1 MESKVKASA
10 LFRTYLT
17 RTFLAAFL
25 GAFVICS
32 PVITFFIVGKGAS
45 FRDYLTSAIVVG
57 VLGAALGIVVAFLNY
72 NRFIKPC
79 EDAVHYIDNISSNNL
94 RDKMDVDT
102 SGYLRDVAISI
113 NRTMDM
119 LNEENA
125 QIMNSVTTIKKS
137 NETNLTG
144 IQTMHQDG
152 EQVMEIMEK
161 NSEEFQKILDN
172 LQKTNRFMLDLS
184 AQTEQVISSAR
195 VVIED
200 TKQVKGLIGENGTH
214 VARTEKSIVSLN
226 ERIRGIEDTIIS
238 FNEKTTQISHVVNL
252 ISDISNQ
259 TNLLALNASIE
270 AARAGEH
277 GKGFSVVA
285 QEIKKLATQVSEAT
299 QEIGQSIHEIADEG
313 EYIVKVI
320 RKERQ
325 YSEETNELFNSM
337 KNHLNNVTIS
347 IENTTERMDEIL
359 QGTTKV
365 GNDVEEVSYELNDA
379 TQYITQYSADSQ
391 AVNQSILNMT
401 NSIYEY
407 QKNIGSLM
415 EVSDTL
421 ESIVKNY
428 ELK

>member
-1 MESKVKASA
+1 MQGSIKASS

-17 RTFLAAFL
+17 RTFLTAFL
-25 GAFVICS
+25 GASVVCS
-32 PVITFFIVGKGAS
+32 PIITFFAVGKEATFS
-45 FRDYLTSAIVVG
+45 NYLTSAVVVG
-57 VLGAALGIVVAFLNY
+57 ILGGILGIIIAFLNY
-72 NRFIKPC
+72 KRFIKPC
-79 EDAVHYIDNISSNNL
+79 EDAVYYIDNISSNNL
-94 RDKMDVDT
+94 REKMDVEN
-102 SGYLRDVAISI
+102 SGYLREVAISL

-119 LNEENA
+119 LNQENK
-125 QIMNSVTTIKKS
+125 QIMESVKTIKQS
-137 NETNLTG
+137 NKTNLTG
-144 IQTMHQDG
+144 IQSMHKDG

-161 NSEEFQKILDN
+161 NSEEFQKILEN

-184 AQTEQVISSAR
+184 AQTEEVISSAR

-214 VARTEKSIVSLN
+214 VARTEKSIVALN
-226 ERIRGIEDTIIS
+226 DRIRSIENTIIS
-238 FNEKTTQISHVVNL
+238 FNEKTNQISHVVNL

-299 QEIGQSIHEIADEG
+299 QEIGQSIHQIADEG
-313 EYIVKVI
+313 EYIVEVI

-325 YSEETNELFNSM
+325 YSEETNELFNFM

-379 TQYITQYSADSQ
+379 TQYITQYSTDTQ

-401 NSIYEY
+401 NNIYEY

-421 ESIVKNY
+421 ETIVKNY